1 MQQSEHNNVEVY
13 ALPVH
18 LLVKSQKEAKK
29 VNRITDNERLAA
41 GEDLKQQV
49 WYKLTTWYKK

>member
-1 MQQSEHNNVEVY
+1 MQQKENLIDVF

-29 VNRITDNERLAA
+29 TAAHKEVLHTEEMPEFKKTIWQKITE
-41 GEDLKQQV
+41 G
-49 WYKLTTWYKK
+49 YKK